1 MRLFGQSQKVNSRK
15 FAVASSG
22 PAPWSYATRTAG
34 APLCA
39 PVRPP
44 LATFVARICC
54 KPLRLATAQLREN
67 FPSAVPGRWRQEL
80 HHAQPVG
87 LQYYRGGMERLRY
100 SPHNRQNLVR
110 WLLDKDTPRGPDPRQ
125 WVEQAD
131 MYQEKYG
138 HDDEIEQASKLLQA
152 RLARGR

>member
-1 MRLFGQSQKVNSRK
+1 MKK
-15 FAVASSG
+15 
-22 PAPWSYATRTAG
+22 APPRRVDHKDRAEVLTLAG
-34 APLCA
+34 ASTL
-39 PVRPP
+39 
-44 LATFVARICC
+44 L
-54 KPLRLATAQLREN
+54 
-67 FPSAVPGRWRQEL
+67 
-80 HHAQPVG
+80 
-87 LQYYRGGMERLRY
+87 MERLRY

-138 HDDEIEQASKLLQA
+138 HDDEIEQASRLLQA